1 MNSAALEALKGE
13 PIPYEHIFP
22 IWQEEYTETYITRP
36 CLIQYSGE
44 DPSAIPNLFAQE
56 IRVMEILAKH
66 PHPNVVTYY
75 GCARDGQYVTG
86 ICLKK
91 YICTLS
97 DLIRGKV
104 PEDK

>member
-1 MNSAALEALKGE
+1 MNSAALEALKGD
-13 PIPYEHIFP
+13 PIPYDHIFP
-22 IWQEEYTETYITRP
+22 IWQEEYTETYIKRP
-36 CLIQYSGE
+36 CLIEYSGE

-56 IRVMEILAKH
+56 IRVLEILAKH

-104 PEDK
+104 PEGR